1 MSKFDYEEIIKE
13 LRAVDDGTGS
23 IRSLL
28 DEQLKKLQ
36 AQRKGSEGFS
46 SAEEGLIRDLLDRLE
61 DAAWERKEAIRR
73 KKIKIM
79 TEETPGKIDLFFD
92 NNLYVL
98 LEKEQEE
105 LQDLALATCLHG
117 ETDGWDLSHLDDGH
131 ICCLYNPV
139 RGDKCAAKARR
150 GCDRVI
156 GYILSLHP
164 SVR

>member
-1 MSKFDYEEIIKE
+1 MSKFDYEGIIKE
-13 LRAVDDGTGS
+13 LRAVDDGTRS

-28 DEQLKKLQ
+28 EARLDELRTS
-36 AQRKGSEGFS
+36 A

-139 RGDKCAAKARR
+139 RSDKCAAKARR